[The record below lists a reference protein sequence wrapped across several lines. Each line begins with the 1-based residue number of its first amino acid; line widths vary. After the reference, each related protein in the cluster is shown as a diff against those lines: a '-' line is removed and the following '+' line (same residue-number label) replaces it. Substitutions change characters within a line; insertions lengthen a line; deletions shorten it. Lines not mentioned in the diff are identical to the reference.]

1 MFNQKILKT
10 TLSEMNIYDK
20 VNFVIYSINTTGLTP
35 FMTIH
40 LCKDS
45 TTGLINFPTYYW
57 NDNMVNMNINEETCT
72 QIVNKLFVDYSKYID
87 NITYSGYINNEQ
99 LYVFYEI
106 DWNTYEAE
114 YIDPGSF
121 MFPVV
126 IDEIINKHSVYNIN
140 IQPEVTSFFINN
152 PEITYL
158 YTEFNKPIEYP
169 VVTYKLELKQKIQFI
184 AMFGA
189 GKYADGQF
197 GPYYYFKS
205 YNKVR
210 EDVKTKVLNDNTSV
224 VLYGILRCCIF
235 TENMTVDPVDF
246 IEPHTDTLYYNE
258 EYIVKNLTNHLPL
271 TYHYLK
277 I

>member
-1 MFNQKILKT
+1 
-10 TLSEMNIYDK
+10 
-20 VNFVIYSINTTGLTP
+20 
-35 FMTIH
+35 
-40 LCKDS
+40 
-45 TTGLINFPTYYW
+45 
-57 NDNMVNMNINEETCT
+57 
-72 QIVNKLFVDYSKYID
+72 
-87 NITYSGYINNEQ
+87 
-99 LYVFYEI
+99 
-106 DWNTYEAE
+106 
-114 YIDPGSF
+114 